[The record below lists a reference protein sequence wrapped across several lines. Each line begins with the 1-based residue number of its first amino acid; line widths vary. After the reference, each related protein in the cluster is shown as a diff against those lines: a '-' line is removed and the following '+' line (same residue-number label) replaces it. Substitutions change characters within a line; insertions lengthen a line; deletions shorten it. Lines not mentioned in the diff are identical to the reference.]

1 MRNCNRTEC
10 TFPYRGCAVR
20 ACDFKSIKMDKT
32 FNKESSY
39 ILDFLLVKKEEGD
52 QDALELYL
60 KAEEY
65 VFGLLDIWEIT
76 KNWENFKEL
85 KKNKET
91 GELIRNGQDSVTK
104 E

>member
-1 MRNCNRTEC
+1 M
-10 TFPYRGCAVR
+10 R

-60 KAEEY
+60 KAEEHI
-65 VFGLLDIWEIT
+65 FGLLDIWEIT
-76 KNWENFKEL
+76 QNWDKFKEA
-85 KKNKET
+85 KKIKEI
-91 GELIRNGQDSVTK
+91 GEITNEQDNTTK
-104 E
+104 KQVV

>member
-1 MRNCNRTEC
+1 MENNK
-10 TFPYRGCAVR
+10 P
-20 ACDFKSIKMDKT
+20 

-65 VFGLLDIWEIT
+65 IFGLLDIWEIT
-76 KNWENFKEL
+76 QNWSKFKES
-85 KKNKET
+85 KKNKEL
-91 GELIRNGQDSVTK
+91 GELIRNGQDSITAK
-104 E
+104 